1 MRPHERVAEKLREAV
16 RAASAGDSLGT
27 EVSIAKDCDVS
38 RMTARKAV
46 NALIAEG
53 LVERRAGVGVFV
65 RDAEA
70 ITRRFRLIAG
80 DLLWDAAI
88 RVASAARRVTLES
101 GAEIELRDAHG
112 DEAEYLAEIAAL
124 PQSGAT
130 GAIVISIHS
139 AAAEAALRELAATGF
154 PLVVVDQA
162 FDSGDLVGVASDN
175 VEGGALAAEAIVA
188 AGHERVGFL
197 GDFEASTVRDR
208 WEGFRAKLKELG
220 RKVPGKYDIRGVARL
235 ESWEEKV
242 AALVPRILKL
252 KTRPTAIFCS
262 CDAVARHAMR
272 ALEANGVKVPQDL
285 SLVGFDDDPIAE
297 WTTPALT
304 TVRQSFTSIGRA
316 AAEKLLA
323 LVAHADTP
331 RESVAVP
338 VALIRRSSLI
348 TNSDRET
355 SK

>member
-1 MRPHERVAEKLREAV
+1 MRPYERVAEKLREAV
-16 RAASAGDSLGT
+16 RAASPGDALGS
-27 EVSIAKDCDVS
+27 EVSIAKDCGVS

-53 LVERRAGVGVFV
+53 LVERRAGVGVFA
-65 RDAEA
+65 RGAES

-112 DEAEYLAEIAAL
+112 DESDYLAEIAAL
-124 PQSGAT
+124 PHSGAT
-130 GAIVISIHS
+130 GAIVLSIHS
-139 AAAEAALRELAATGF
+139 ATAEAALRELAASGF

-162 FDSGDLVGVASDN
+162 FAAGDLVGIASN
-175 VEGGALAAEAIVA
+175 NAEGGALAAEAIVA

-208 WEGFRAKLKELG
+208 WEGFRAKLAELG
-220 RKVPGKYDIRGVARL
+220 CKAPGKYDIRGVARL
-235 ESWEEKV
+235 ESWEEKI

-252 KTRPTAIFCS
+252 KARPTALFCS
-262 CDAVARHAMR
+262 CDAVARLAMR
-272 ALEANGVKVPQDL
+272 ALEANGVKVPAEM

-304 TVRQSFTSIGRA
+304 TVRQSFTSIGRV

-323 LVAHADTP
+323 LAAHADTP
-331 RESVAVP
+331 RESVIVP
-338 VALIRRSSLI
+338 VALIRRDSLVRQ
-348 TNSDRET
+348 N
-355 SK
+355 

>member
-1 MRPHERVAEKLREAV
+1 MDKINIELGVEGSPTGGKPPVQVGILGLGRSFLQNHMRALSEMRDYFRVVALCDVEKPRRDVAAETFSEAHLYRRINDMMDDTEMELLFISLPSAHHERVALAGLRHGLWTITETPMSFTYDGAAKMRAAIDAV
-16 RAASAGDSLGT
+16 RAGEL
-27 EVSIAKDCDVS
+27 
-38 RMTARKAV
+38 
-46 NALIAEG
+46 
-53 LVERRAGVGVFV
+53 
-65 RDAEA
+65 DAEP
-70 ITRRFRLIAG
+70 FRP
-80 DLLWDAAI
+80 
-88 RVASAARRVTLES
+88 
-101 GAEIELRDAHG
+101 GALD
-112 DEAEYLAEIAAL
+112 
-124 PQSGAT
+124 
-130 GAIVISIHS
+130 V
-139 AAAEAALRELAATGF
+139 
-154 PLVVVDQA
+154 LVV
-162 FDSGDLVGVASDN
+162 DS
-175 VEGGALAAEAIVA
+175 
-188 AGHERVGFL
+188 
-197 GDFEASTVRDR
+197 
-208 WEGFRAKLKELG
+208 
-220 RKVPGKYDIRGVARL
+220 
-235 ESWEEKV
+235 V

-338 VALIRRSSLI
+338 VAFIRRGSLMVKI
-348 TNSDRET
+348 QGEK